1 MAISFT
7 WYDIIVWNDLFN
19 LSILGPSCI
28 RLNQSALRPR
38 KQQEIEIN
46 NEHQDISRKV
56 QNHLV
61 KYYYVPRTQPIF
73 QQYSN
78 QVLNYLRHSYF
89 TPLLYKDHLQAQEQA
104 KIVTSIRKKTKQH
117 NLIIRVTDKGNNF
130 YIGSAIEFEKKAQ
143 QFFSDTNAFM
153 ELTTNPFNE
162 ILDKVIQLL
171 KHLHSKKYILKWQ
184 YEKMMPDRTK
194 CELAHLYF
202 NPKTHK
208 VW

>member
-7 WYDIIVWNDLFN
+7 WYDIIVLNYLFN
-19 LSILGPSCI
+19 SSILGPSCI

-38 KQQEIEIN
+38 KQQEIEIKK
-46 NEHQDISRKV
+46 EHQDISRKV

-89 TPLLYKDHLQAQEQA
+89 TPLLYKDHLQAKEQA
-104 KIVTSIRKKTKQH
+104 QIMFSIQKKLKRH

-130 YIGSAIEFEKKAQ
+130 YISSAIEFEKKAQ
-143 QFFSDTNAFM
+143 KFFSDTNAFM

-162 ILDKVIQLL
+162 IVTKVTELL
-171 KHLHSKKYILKWQ
+171 NHLHSKKIYC
-184 YEKMMPDRTK
+184 KM
-194 CELAHLYF
+194 AI
-202 NPKTHK
+202 
-208 VW
+208 